1 MTRFPAHVLKSV
13 LDKPWQAVELE
24 NPIPLDALPTP
35 ALVLYRPA
43 FERNLKTMAQHLKK
57 HGKGQRPH
65 AKTHKCP
72 LIAQQQM
79 AAGAVG
85 VCAAKLG
92 EVAALVSAG
101 VQDVL
106 ITSPLTSAPKID
118 VLNTLL
124 EHSQD
129 LKLVVDS
136 STGMDALEQGI
147 ATDRRLGVVLDFDV
161 ELGRTGT
168 RDDALAQKLHDRVSS
183 DPRFYFAGI
192 QHYAGHLMHLQTFE
206 ERKTR
211 SLESWQAV
219 LERVAKFSPKIITGG
234 GTGTFDIDV
243 LQDQITDL
251 QVGSYIFMD
260 REYLDIDAQNDAQGH
275 PFESSLSVACTFV
288 SAPKQGMA
296 TVDGGYKAFAS
307 DSVTPMP
314 ITLDGCQFYFGGDE
328 HGFVKLPAG
337 YQEPVLG
344 QVHQFMV
351 PHCDPTV
358 NLHDYYWVQEADGLI
373 HNLWPITA
381 RGASW

>member
-1 MTRFPAHVLKSV
+1 MTRFPAPVLQSV
-13 LDKPWQAVELE
+13 LDKSWQAVELAE
-24 NPIPLDALPTP
+24 PLPLDALPTP
-35 ALVLYRPA
+35 ALVLNRTR
-43 FERNLKTMAQHLKK
+43 FERNLQTMATHLKN
-57 HGKGQRPH
+57 HGKAQRPH

-92 EVAALVSAG
+92 EVAALVSSG

-106 ITSPLTSAPKID
+106 ITSPLTSQAKID
-118 VLNTLL
+118 ALNTLL
-124 EHSQD
+124 TLSQE

-136 STGMDALEQGI
+136 TTGMDVLEQGI

-161 ELGRTGT
+161 ELGRTGI
-168 RDDALAQKLHDRVSS
+168 RDDALAQKLLDRIDK

-192 QHYAGHLMHLQTFE
+192 QHYAGHLMHLQSFE

-219 LERVAKFSPKIITGG
+219 LERVAQFSPKIITGG

-243 LQDQITDL
+243 LTQQITDL

-260 REYLDIDAQNDAQGH
+260 REYLDIDAQNKADGH
-275 PFESSLSVACTFV
+275 SFDSSLSVACTFV
-288 SAPKQGMA
+288 SQPKQGMA

-307 DSVTPMP
+307 DSVAPQP
-314 ITLDGCQFYFGGDE
+314 VTLDGCKFYFGGDE

-344 QVHQFMV
+344 EVHQFMV

-358 NLHDYYWVQEADGLI
+358 NLHDYYWVQEDDELI
-373 HNLWPITA
+373 HSLWPITA

>member
-1 MTRFPAHVLKSV
+1 MSRFPAPVLQSV
-13 LDKPWQAVELE
+13 LDKPWRAVEL
-24 NPIPLDALPTP
+24 PQPLPLTALPTP
-35 ALVLYRPA
+35 ALVLNRPA
-43 FERNLKTMAQHLKK
+43 FEHNLQTMAAHLKN
-57 HGKGQRPH
+57 HGKAQRPH

-101 VQDVL
+101 VCDVL
-106 ITSPLTSAPKID
+106 ITSPLTSAAKID
-118 VLNTLL
+118 ALNTLL
-124 EHSQD
+124 EHSEE

-136 STGMDALEQGI
+136 AVGMDVLEQGI
-147 ATDRRLGVVLDFDV
+147 ANDKRLGVVLDFDV
-161 ELGRTGT
+161 ELGRTGM
-168 RDDALAQKLHDRVSS
+168 RDDALAQKLHDRIDA
-183 DPRFYFAGI
+183 DPRFHFAGI

-211 SLESWQAV
+211 SLESWQTV
-219 LERVAKFSPKIITGG
+219 LDRVSQFAPKIITGG

-243 LQDQITDL
+243 LEDQITDL

-260 REYLDIDAQNDAQGH
+260 REYLDIDAQNKATGH

-314 ITLDGCQFYFGGDE
+314 VTLDGCQFFFGGDE
-328 HGFVKLPAG
+328 HGFVKLPKG
-337 YQEPVLG
+337 FQEPVLG
-344 QVHQFMV
+344 EVHQFMV

-373 HNLWPITA
+373 HELWPITA
-381 RGASW
+381 RGGSW